1 MKNEAKKKTIT
12 FKSKICDPFLAQVL
26 RDRQASS
33 HSPRHPQPL
42 HILVREV
49 YILVREVNILVREVR
64 ASLSSSIENV
74 FSSKDDVGKLPQHSL
89 NLEEEPGSKLLQVE
103 SLHWVT
109 DKKGKWIPY
118 IKVQNLQQKFL
129 D

>member
-26 RDRQASS
+26 RDREASS

-49 YILVREVNILVREVR
+49 R
-64 ASLSSSIENV
+64 ASLSSCIENV
-74 FSSKDDVGKLPQHSL
+74 FSSKDDVGKLPQHPL

-103 SLHWVT
+103 SLGH
-109 DKKGKWIPY
+109 
-118 IKVQNLQQKFL
+118 
-129 D
+129 